1 MSVLYTD
8 VKTPTYPSYNVEAIN
23 NSIKNILT
31 TQKGSLEGMPEFGSR
46 LNEIVF
52 SQIDHIT
59 IDFLKNLIQE
69 ALQQWEDR
77 IYVTNIIVSSLAEY
91 NRLIASI
98 SYRFKDDVLNN
109 SYSVSGELNQ
119 G

>member
-8 VKTPTYPSYNVEAIN
+8 LKTPTYPSYNVEAIN
-23 NSIKNILT
+23 NSIRNILT

-59 IDFLKNLIQE
+59 IDLLKNLIQE

-77 IYVTNIIVSSLAEY
+77 IIVTKIIVSSLAEY

-98 SYRFKDDVLNN
+98 SYRFKDDVLNTG
-109 SYSVSGELNQ
+109 YSTSVELNQ